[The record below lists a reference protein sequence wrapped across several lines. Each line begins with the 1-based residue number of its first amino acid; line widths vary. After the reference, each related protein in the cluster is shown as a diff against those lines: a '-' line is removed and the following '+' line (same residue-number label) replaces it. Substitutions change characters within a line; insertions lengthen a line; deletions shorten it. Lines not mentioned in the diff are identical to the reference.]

1 LFISLIYNLS
11 GGALVKWFSKTFSD
25 FNNTLSNQSQNI
37 FDKLFDEIPNSIND
51 IIVIPRFGPTGPP
64 EFLMES
70 AGTISGLSFN
80 HTRGD
85 ILLAILEGIT
95 FYFKDFLMNLK
106 EFDLEVNM
114 LNANGGGSNSKKW
127 LQVTADILNKPIAR
141 NSVTEAS
148 SLGASILAG
157 IGSGIFSS
165 YEEGVNS
172 MIKQDLVIN
181 PILSNSKIY
190 DTKFE
195 KYNKLYSFLRH

>member
-1 LFISLIYNLS
+1 
-11 GGALVKWFSKTFSD
+11 
-25 FNNTLSNQSQNI
+25 
-37 FDKLFDEIPNSIND
+37 
-51 IIVIPRFGPTGPP
+51 
-64 EFLMES
+64 
-70 AGTISGLSFN
+70 
-80 HTRGD
+80 
-85 ILLAILEGIT
+85 
-95 FYFKDFLMNLK
+95 MNLK